1 MESDVH
7 QLYTNV
13 NAILNFM
20 AGMDL
25 DLPLKK
31 LNKNNSIDSNSTAI
45 QEELIKTTNTVLNT
59 LNDYILDIDHTS
71 TIYLY
76 LYK

>member
-31 LNKNNSIDSNSTAI
+31 LNKNNSIG
-45 QEELIKTTNTVLNT
+45 IKIIMKNN
-59 LNDYILDIDHTS
+59 
-71 TIYLY
+71 
-76 LYK
+76 